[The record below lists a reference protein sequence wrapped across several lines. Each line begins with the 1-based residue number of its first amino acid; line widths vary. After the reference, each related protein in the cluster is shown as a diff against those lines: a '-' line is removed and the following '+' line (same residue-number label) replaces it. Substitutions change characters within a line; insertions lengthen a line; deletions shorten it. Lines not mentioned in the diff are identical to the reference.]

1 MSQVKFTRQVFN
13 MADFG
18 AVNPLPDFQNVSY
31 VHSTVV
37 WDDTLNEEDV
47 RYMRYGRV
55 GTILPYLSQDQYTRE
70 KKPTEKDVVV
80 LENEHIRAEMLPW
93 MGGRLWSLKYEGREL
108 LNHNPVVQPCNL
120 ALRNAWCS
128 GGVEWNVSIRG
139 HNMLTCENMF
149 TELIHLPDG
158 TSGVRLYE
166 YERIRGIV
174 YRLEAY
180 LPPES
185 HFLYVQVH
193 IENPKGNGE
202 VPMYWWSNIAVPQR
216 DGTRVIAPAETAILS
231 LYDAGQYRMLRRPLP
246 VFEGMDLSKPCE
258 ITRSVDVFYDLPKG
272 DRPFVTALQSDGKG
286 LVQMSTKQMMGRKL
300 FVWGVGEGGKNWQ
313 RWLSDG
319 VESYIE
325 IQSGIAKTQQDHLP
339 MSDGDVWN
347 WLEAYGQLTCD
358 VNALEYADAVNAC
371 RSALDGMIPQ
381 EQLESE
387 HASRAKT
394 IAQAQGEIVSMGAGW
409 GALENLRRQKAGLD
423 SISSVCRFPAESINE
438 QQAAWLELLNNGT
451 FPAADP
457 LCAPES
463 YMIGDTWRNML
474 ADVDEKSANALY
486 HLGVMQNAAKDPE
499 TANKTIRESIAI
511 QPTPWA
517 WRALARM
524 AIIAG
529 NADECLAAYDEAL
542 KLLPDD
548 RNLCLE
554 YAQTLLNTDKH
565 AELNEYL
572 KTLPADFC
580 EQPRFLY
587 LQAAVDVTLG
597 LYDEAEA
604 IMLRPLFIPDMR
616 EGELSL
622 SDLWFTLYM
631 KKHGISR
638 EEAKKQFPLPHELDF
653 RMHE

>member
-1 MSQVKFTRQVFN
+1 MSKAKYTRQLFT

-18 AVNPLPDFQNVSY
+18 PVNPLPDFQNVSY

-70 KKPTEKDVVV
+70 KKPVEKDVVV
-80 LENEHIRAEMLPW
+80 MENDYIRAELLPW

-149 TELIHLPDG
+149 TELLQLEDG

-185 HFLYVQVH
+185 RFLYVQVH

-231 LYDAGQYRMLRRPLP
+231 LYDAGQYRMLRRKLP

-258 ITRSVDVFYDLPKG
+258 ITRSVDVFYDLPREE
-272 DRPFVTALQSDGKG
+272 RPFVTALQSDHKG
-286 LVQMSTKQMMGRKL
+286 LVQMSTRRMMGRKL

-325 IQSGIAKTQQDHLP
+325 IQAGIAKTQQDHIP
-339 MSDGDVWN
+339 MPDGDTWN
-347 WLEAYGQLTCD
+347 WLEAYGQLSCNVD
-358 VNALEYADAVNAC
+358 DLAYGDAVNAC
-371 RSALDGMIPQ
+371 RSALDELVSQ
-381 EQLESE
+381 EELEAE
-387 HASRAKT
+387 HQSRAAA
-394 IAQAQGEIVSMGAGW
+394 IAKAQGEIVSMGAGW
-409 GALENLRRQKAGLD
+409 GALENIRREKNGLQP
-423 SISSVCRFPAESINE
+423 ISAVCRFPENSMDE
-438 QQAAWLELLNNGT
+438 KQAAWLELLQEGT
-451 FPAADP
+451 FPAKEP

-463 YMIGDTWRNML
+463 YMIAEAWRNML
-474 ADVDEKSANALY
+474 SSVADKNATALY

-499 TANKTIRESIAI
+499 TARKTIAESIAL

-524 AIIAG
+524 AVIAG
-529 NADECLAAYDEAL
+529 NVDECLAAYHEAL

-554 YAQTLLNTDKH
+554 YAQTLLNAGKN
-565 AELNEYL
+565 AELSDYIAA
-572 KTLPADFC
+572 LPSDYQ

-587 LQAAVDVTLG
+587 LQAAADVTLG
-597 LYDEAEA
+597 RYDEAEA

-622 SDLWFTLYM
+622 CDLWFTLYM
-631 KKHGISR
+631 KKHNISR
-638 EEAKKQFPLPHELDF
+638 AEAEARFPLPHELDF

>member
-1 MSQVKFTRQVFN
+1 MSTATLARQTFQ

-18 AVNPLPDFQNVSY
+18 PVNPLPDFQNVSY

-37 WDDTLNEEDV
+37 WDDTLNEDDV

-80 LENEHIRAEMLPW
+80 LENEHIRAELLPW
-93 MGGRLWSLKYEGREL
+93 MGGRLWSLKYDGREL

-149 TELIHLPDG
+149 TELIHLEDG

-185 HFLYVQVH
+185 HLLYVQIS
-193 IENPKGNGE
+193 IENPKNNGE

-231 LYDAGQYRMLRRPLP
+231 LYDAGQYRMLRRKLP
-246 VFEGMDLSKPCE
+246 IFEGMDLSKPCE
-258 ITRSVDVFYDLPKG
+258 ITRSVDVFYDLPKEQ
-272 DRPFVTALQSDGKG
+272 RPYVTALQSDHKG
-286 LVQMSTKQMMGRKL
+286 LVQMSTRRMMGRKL

-325 IQSGIAKTQQDHLP
+325 IQAGIAKTQQDHIP
-339 MSDGDVWN
+339 MPDGDTWN
-347 WLEAYGQLTCD
+347 WLEAYGQLECD
-358 VNALEYADAVNAC
+358 VDGLEYADAVKAC
-371 RSALDGMIPQ
+371 NGALDKVITQ
-381 EQLESE
+381 DKLDEE
-387 HASRAKT
+387 HQSRAK
-394 IAQAQGEIVSMGAGW
+394 AFANAQGEIVSMGSGW
-409 GALENLRRQKAGLD
+409 GALENMRRAKLGLAP
-423 SISSVCRFPAESINE
+423 ISQVCRFPKTAMDDK
-438 QQAAWLELLNNGT
+438 QTAWIELLNQGT
-451 FPAADP
+451 FPAEDA
-457 LCAPES
+457 LHAPIS
-463 YMIGDTWRNML
+463 YMNHPEWLEML
-474 ADVDEKSANALY
+474 SKVEDKNATVLY

-499 TANKTIRESIAI
+499 TAQKTIRESIEKE
-511 QPTPWA
+511 PSPWA

-524 AIIAG
+524 AAIAG
-529 NADECLAAYDEAL
+529 DMDKCLVCYDEAL

-554 YAQTLLNTDKH
+554 YAQTLLNAGKH
-565 AELNEYL
+565 AGLNAYL
-572 KTLPADFC
+572 KLLPEAYRD
-580 EQPRFLY
+580 QPRFLY
-587 LQAAVDVTLG
+587 LQAAADVALG
-597 LYDEAEA
+597 NYDEAEA
-604 IMLRPLFIPDMR
+604 IMLKPLFIPDMR

-631 KKHGISR
+631 NKHGISR
-638 EEAKKQFPLPHELDF
+638 EESEARFPLPHELDF
-653 RMHE
+653 RMHQ